1 MLSRNATQH
10 GSSYEIRFSIKNKT
24 KQNLCVA
31 EIMILG
37 SGLQLELQHRRRIDE
52 AAKREYALLDLH
64 SPGIT
69 SPKATVAVNL
79 LCTTDLASADV
90 LT

>member
-1 MLSRNATQH
+1 MIDQSRGAGLKAYRVVLLSRNATQH

-52 AAKREYALLDLH
+52 AAKREYALLDRL
-64 SPGIT
+64 
-69 SPKATVAVNL
+69 
-79 LCTTDLASADV
+79 DF
-90 LT
+90 